1 MNVVNTQRMQEVS
14 PLASYRIYE
23 VAEEMDADAE
33 RVVEI
38 LRDMGV
44 SARNP
49 ASTIDDAQKA
59 RLHARWERERR
70 SEDSGGGTAT
80 RRRKKGGRRRR
91 RKQEEKKEEE
101 AAVEE
106 AVAEEPEEPVVEE
119 AEEEA
124 AAEAGEEEEEAAGEE
139 AVEAPAAEA
148 EEEAAAEAEEQEE
161 APEVDITGAAEEL
174 AEEHGVDVTALE
186 GTGKDGRILKSDV
199 QAAVDR
205 MQEEAEAAAEEEEE
219 AAAEAGEEEE
229 EEEKKKK
236 KKRKPKPVKPEMSY
250 RPAASAAPGGSVEID
265 EGYSERKR
273 RKKKGRKKKPRV
285 EKDEVQE
292 NVKKTL
298 ASMEGGGGGGSGRSR
313 KREAAPSEKE
323 LEKAREEA
331 EKRIT
336 VNEFLTVSELAD
348 MLDESP
354 QEIITAAFKNL
365 GMMVTINQRLDFDE
379 IDLICEE
386 FGYEAVREEAYE
398 ADLPELE
405 EEEDEEEDLEP
416 RPPVVTVMGHVD
428 HGKTSL
434 LDHIRKAN
442 VIAGESGGITQH
454 VGAYHVQ
461 VGDGRELTFIDTP
474 GHEAFTAMR
483 ARGADVTDVVILVVA
498 ADDGVMPQTEEAISH
513 ARNAGVPI
521 IVAINKMDLPTAD
534 ADAVKQD
541 LLSQELVVEEFGGDV
556 LSQPVSAK
564 TGDGVDDLL
573 EQVLLQAELLEL
585 RANPD
590 KQARGTVV
598 EAELDKGMG
607 PLATVLVQE
616 GTLHVGDDFLCGQHP
631 GRVRALLDE
640 RGNNVEEA
648 GPGIP
653 VRVLGAEG
661 VAHSGDSFVVL
672 DADRVQEVADRRQE
686 LERQKDIQ
694 RRSGGSSLEDIFA
707 EVQKEGQAQLNLII
721 KGDTDGS
728 VQAVADSLEELS
740 TDEVAVD
747 VVHRGVGAINESDVL
762 LATTSDASI
771 LGFHVRPDAKA
782 RDVAEDEGVEIR
794 TYDVIYEAVQEVRK
808 ALEGLLA
815 PEEREVVL
823 GAAEVREL
831 FSVPGAGTVAGS
843 YVQDGTIDRNARV
856 RIIRDQAVVHD
867 GRIGNLKRFKEDVGE
882 VREGYECGI
891 SIENFNDVK
900 VGDTIECYEIEEVAR
915 TLESAAS

>member
-1 MNVVNTQRMQEVS
+1 MNVVNSQRMQEVS

-70 SEDSGGGTAT
+70 SEESGGGTAT
-80 RRRKKGGRRRR
+80 KRRKKGARRRR
-91 RKQEEKKEEE
+91 RKKKEEQEEK
-101 AAVEE
+101 AVEE
-106 AVAEEPEEPVVEE
+106 AAEPS
-119 AEEEA
+119 
-124 AAEAGEEEEEAAGEE
+124 AGEEEAEAEAEEAEVEAEAAGEE
-139 AVEAPAAEA
+139 AAVEAPAAEA
-148 EEEAAAEAEEQEE
+148 EEEEAVEAEAEAAAEEEEEE
-161 APEVDITGAAEEL
+161 APEEIDITGAAEEL
-174 AEEHGVDVTALE
+174 AEEHGLDLTAIE

-199 QAAVDR
+199 QEAVER
-205 MQEEAEAAAEEEEE
+205 AEEEAEAEAEE
-219 AAAEAGEEEE
+219 A

-265 EGYSERKR
+265 EGYSDRKS
-273 RKKKGRKKKPRV
+273 KKKGGRKKKPRV
-285 EKDEVQE
+285 EKDEVQQ

-298 ASMEGGGGGGSGRSR
+298 ASMEGGGGGGGGRTR
-313 KREAAPSEKE
+313 KRETGPSEEE

-331 EKRIT
+331 EKQIT

-398 ADLPELE
+398 ADLPEIE

-416 RPPVVTVMGHVD
+416 RPPVITVMGHVD

-434 LDHIRKAN
+434 LDHIRKTN

-454 VGAYHVQ
+454 VGAYHVE
-461 VGDGRELTFIDTP
+461 VGDGRKLTFLDTP

-513 ARNAGVPI
+513 ARNAGVPM
-521 IVAINKMDLPTAD
+521 IVAINKMDLPAAD

-541 LLSQELVVEEFGGDV
+541 LLSQEVVVEEFGGDV
-556 LSQPVSAK
+556 LSQPVSAE
-564 TGDGVDDLL
+564 TGDGVDELL

-585 RANPD
+585 KANPN

-598 EAELDKGMG
+598 EAELEKGRG
-607 PLATVLVQE
+607 PVATVLVQE
-616 GTLHVGDDFLCGQHP
+616 GTLRVGDDFLCGQHP

-653 VRVLGAEG
+653 VRVLGAEDVG
-661 VAHSGDSFVVL
+661 QAGDSFVVL
-672 DADRVQEVADRRQE
+672 DADRVQEIADRRQE

-694 RRSGGSSLEDIFA
+694 RRSSGSSLEDIFE
-707 EVQKEGQAQLNLII
+707 EVQTEGQAQLNLII

-771 LGFHVRPDAKA
+771 LGFHVRPGSKA
-782 RDVAEDEGVEIR
+782 RDVAESEGVEIR
-794 TYDVIYEAVQEVRK
+794 TYDVIYEAVQDVRK
-808 ALEGLLA
+808 AMEGLLE

-823 GAAEVREL
+823 GEAEVREL

-843 YVQDGTIDRNARV
+843 YVQEGTIDRNARV

-915 TLESAAS
+915 TLESAS